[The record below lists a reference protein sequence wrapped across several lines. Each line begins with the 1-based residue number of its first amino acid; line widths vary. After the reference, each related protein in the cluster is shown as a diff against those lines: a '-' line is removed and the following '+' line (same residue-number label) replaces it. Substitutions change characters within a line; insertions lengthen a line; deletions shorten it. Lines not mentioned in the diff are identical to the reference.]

1 MQIEDIWPTEIRLKK
16 DRRGLVVAFDTGE
29 TFDLSSEYLR
39 VMSPSAEVQGHS
51 PDERKTVP
59 GKINVEIMKLEPVGN
74 YAIKIDFDDMHDTGI
89 YSWQTLAELGRQHDA
104 LWARYLSELQQQGMS
119 REPAPVPGA

>member
-1 MQIEDIWPTEIRLKK
+1 MEDIWPTEIRLKK